1 MPDVRAQFW
10 SSKDYWE
17 FSERIH
23 EAAKRGDGA
32 AQYYLSVALNTCEYM
47 YGYYFIEKRSGAP
60 PRIRTLDEAQQLT
73 ATRQGSGYTPDDVH
87 DVQMQCQ
94 RIMSTKP
101 APFGNAAEWMD
112 AAMASGYPLAQA
124 NAAFNKAF
132 QARNSQDP
140 ETSRVVR
147 SEAQALV
154 VDALRTKDA
163 EVVLA
168 LAYAAPFLSGEM
180 PGEALKSQWTWVMAA
195 YLRDPNSYSLVE
207 WTKEIC
213 RHVSQ
218 CHPDDKIIDILRRS
232 AGNDL
237 EEIER
242 RARELNEKID
252 AGTFDESDIQAMP

>member
-17 FSERIH
+17 FAERIH

-32 AQYYLSVALNTCEYM
+32 AQYYLSVALNTCEYT

-73 ATRQGSGYTPDDVH
+73 ATRRGSGYTPDEVRDF
-87 DVQMQCQ
+87 QMQCQ

-101 APFGNAAEWMD
+101 PPFGIAAEWME

-140 ETSRVVR
+140 EKSRVAR
-147 SEAQALV
+147 SEARALA
-154 VDALRTKDA
+154 VDALRSKDA
-163 EVVLA
+163 DVVLA
-168 LAYAAPFLSGEM
+168 LSSPAAFLAPDE
-180 PGEALKSQWTWVMAA
+180 PGEAVKSQWTWVMAA
-195 YLRDPNSYSLVE
+195 YLRDPNSHSLVE
-207 WTKEIC
+207 WTKEWC
-213 RHVSQ
+213 RHDIQ
-218 CHPDDKIIDILRRS
+218 CHRDDRIIDILRRG
-232 AGNDL
+232 AGNVLD
-237 EEIER
+237 EAER

-252 AGTFDESDIQAMP
+252 AGTFDESDI